1 MAAAIEAIEVAFP
14 MANAGRP
21 VSWVTSRPEGK
32 LVMMGAQKREAVC
45 LRGTARRKTLSDASV
60 SAIPTK
66 ILVPIDFSG
75 SSHAAMDMA
84 MELAEKFHAELI
96 LLHVLPESAADDV
109 KAAVE
114 KNFAMSQASMTAKGI
129 KGSTKVAEDHDVAGY
144 ILEFAEEEKVDLVV
158 LSTHG
163 VSGWYPVV
171 FGSVAEKIVKL
182 IHTPLMLLRTEKPE
196 TSVKIPHGR
205 LMEWW

>member
-1 MAAAIEAIEVAFP
+1 MSEA
-14 MANAGRP
+14 NG
-21 VSWVTSRPEGK
+21 
-32 LVMMGAQKREAVC
+32 
-45 LRGTARRKTLSDASV
+45 V

-66 ILVPIDFSG
+66 ILVPIDFSP
-75 SSHAAMDMA
+75 SSHVALETA
-84 MELAEKFHAELI
+84 MEYAQKFNAELL
-96 LLHVLPESAADDV
+96 LLHVIPETCNVEES
-109 KAAVE
+109 KATAE
-114 KNFAMSQASMTAKGI
+114 KHLAMSKASLDAKGI
-129 KGSTKVAEDHDVAGY
+129 KGSTKVAEDWDVAGY
-144 ILEFAEEEKVDLVV
+144 ILEFAEEQNVDLLV